1 MRPSTSRSSNVVLIS
16 LATVLV
22 GQWACNVTSEQ
33 TSQLEPAEYA
43 SGDGLPDQYYVT
55 EGVVENTGRV
65 VRFNNVPPRV
75 TPDSIFAYVEYGSP
89 YAAAL
94 ADIDRVLVA
103 WEQTDVASSLAA
115 SVGVALAVVAGIA
128 ALVALTKESCPFVY
142 SWDGERFVFDAE
154 PYGGAT
160 TRGLERADYS
170 ELEHLVAANGEYR
183 LQVTN
188 EVDET
193 QHTNL
198 FELWVVDHEPGT
210 RVVAGPDGTLHT
222 VRAPMRPTTV
232 RDASG
237 QDLTPWLRETDH
249 LIWEHLP
256 VATETGDL
264 RQDLV
269 MTFPKPEESHEGK
282 LIANVTTGLW
292 GSHMIRLLLE
302 MRGTAVGDYYA
313 FVDEVPQAAE
323 LVEAWNLR
331 EELFAV
337 KLYVKEP
344 TGWEERG
351 ILPAGGPF
359 IAEHRAIRLDLSRVQ
374 GDSVQIRL
382 RPPVGFW
389 ALNSFAM
396 EYSVDEPVSATVVQP
411 KYAKTRDGRDVLAA
425 LRAADDL
432 YYDMPTKQD
441 RAELRFDAPDPV
453 PGYDRT
459 VFLHSQGY
467 YRLHL
472 LSDMPPD
479 LASIR
484 EIEQVPDA
492 TVRLAVER
500 YAEWRALR
508 ADGELVPPRR

>member
-1 MRPSTSRSSNVVLIS
+1 MRTSAGRYSSVIFLS
-16 LATVLV
+16 LSAVLV
-22 GQWACNVTSEQ
+22 GQGACSVKSEQ
-33 TSQLEPAEYA
+33 RREVAPAAYA
-43 SGDGLPDQYYVT
+43 SGEGLPDQFYIT
-55 EGVVENTGRV
+55 EGVVESTGRL
-65 VRFNNVPPRV
+65 VRFDARRPRV
-75 TPDSIFAYVEYGSP
+75 TPDSILAFAADGTP

-94 ADIDRVLVA
+94 ADIDRILVA
-103 WEQTDVASSLAA
+103 WEETDPVASLAA
-115 SVGVALAVVAGIA
+115 SVGVAVAVVAGLA
-128 ALVALTKESCPFVY
+128 AVVALTKESCPFVY

-170 ELEHLVAANGEYR
+170 ELEHLVAAGGEYR

-193 QHTNL
+193 QYTNL
-198 FELWVVDHEPGT
+198 FELWIVDHEPGT
-210 RVVAGPDGTLHT
+210 RVVAGPDGMLHT
-222 VRAPMRPTTV
+222 VRAPMPPTAV
-232 RDASG
+232 RDAG
-237 QDLTPWLRETDH
+237 GRDLTPWLTETDH

-256 VATETGDL
+256 EVTETGDL

-269 MTFPKPEESHEGK
+269 MTFPKPEDNHEGK

-313 FVDEVPQAAE
+313 FVDDVPQAAA

-331 EELFAV
+331 EELFAL

-351 ILPAGGPF
+351 VLPAGGPF
-359 IAEHRAIRLDLSRVQ
+359 IAEHRAIRLDLSRVR

-396 EYSVDEPVSATVVQP
+396 EYSTDQPASATVVPP
-411 KYAKTRDGRDVLAA
+411 KYAKTQDGRNVLSS
-425 LRAADDL
+425 LLTADEL
-432 YYDMPTKQD
+432 YYEMPTKQD
-441 RAELRFDAPDPV
+441 RAELLFDAPDPV
-453 PGYDRT
+453 PGHDRT

-472 LSDMPPD
+472 LADTPPD
-479 LASIR
+479 LERIR

-508 ADGELVPPRR
+508 AEGTLAPPRR